1 MAPFKK
7 IKRSSFRK
15 ALRARAAFISEAHD
29 DKIRFKNDS
38 ADLVIYLN
46 YVLFINSIVNE
57 IKLLKEK
64 DNSND
69 LNLVHLNNIKEKM
82 LKKFKG

>member
-7 IKRSSFRK
+7 IKRTSFKR
-15 ALRARAAFISEAHD
+15 ALRARAALLSHTQD
-29 DKIRFKNDS
+29 DKIRFKKDS

-46 YVLFINSIVNE
+46 YLLFMHSIVNE

-69 LNLVHLNNIKEKM
+69 LNLVHLNNVKDKM
-82 LKKFKG
+82 LRKFKG